1 MIVIDDRA
9 FPDKIGKL
17 EIVRRIG
24 KREITAVIHDID
36 GTHSLIRHWQP
47 VMSRCLFNVI
57 KYGLPD
63 DYNDENLIDKIS
75 AEVGTEPLPE
85 MERFC
90 DETAGLS
97 SFTQME
103 WAIRRGI
110 DAGTITVPGLK
121 YNGEVKQI
129 NRTIIK
135 LIEAGEEDFSAFSEP
150 RELSEFIKITA
161 RELFRVYERVLY
173 RWCRD
178 KNLQEAR
185 ENAEKWRVPGSLE
198 FVRKLHQLGCKN
210 YFVTGSVV
218 SENPSGGSMNGIY
231 EEAVV
236 LGFEIGHHKMVEA
249 LIGSSATEK
258 IHKAHVIKRLCE
270 QENLKPENLLFIGDG
285 RTEIKIGVEL
295 NAVALSRLPEDA
307 RLAREIHR
315 QIGTN
320 YIVIDFQEP
329 ALWRLLGMEK

>member
-1 MIVIDDRA
+1 MIVTDDRA

-24 KREITAVIHDID
+24 KREITAIIHDID

-47 VMSRCLFNVI
+47 VMSRFLHNVI
-57 KYGLPD
+57 KYGLPE
-63 DYNDENLIDKIS
+63 DYNNESLINKIT

-90 DETAGLS
+90 EETAGLS
-97 SFTQME
+97 SLTQME

-121 YNGEVKQI
+121 YDNKVKLT

-135 LIEAGEEDFSAFSEP
+135 LIEAGEEDFSSFSEP
-150 RELSEFIKITA
+150 QELCEFIKITA
-161 RELFRVYERVLY
+161 PELFRVYERVLY

-178 KNLQEAR
+178 KNLQAAR

-198 FVRKLHQLGCKN
+198 FVKRLHKLGCKN

-218 SENPSGGSMNGIY
+218 SENGETCSMSGIY

-236 LGFEIGHHKMVEA
+236 RGVEIGHHKMVEA
-249 LIGSSATEK
+249 LIGSSVTEK
-258 IHKAHVIKRLCE
+258 
-270 QENLKPENLLFIGDG
+270 
-285 RTEIKIGVEL
+285 
-295 NAVALSRLPEDA
+295 LP
-307 RLAREIHR
+307 
-315 QIGTN
+315 
-320 YIVIDFQEP
+320 
-329 ALWRLLGMEK
+329 K